1 MLEVQT
7 SCLILFLRFSS
18 SNGNG
23 TLEFLL
29 QQQFGQSYQLIR
41 HEREKSPGKE
51 CDQTVFRN
59 LLQKIVSEIC
69 CERLFSGVCCKDC
82 FGNLLERPFVDW
94 QGVLNF
100 AWGTESLQ
108 EVKRTFLREWVQREF
123 EELRGAPCIRH
134 GCRGVN
140 RRIAQIRKT
149 FSLLGRCMWQ
159 SISLAWQWGRGAFQ
173 AHFVIVMKML
183 KMGHIVVVAS
193 FSMET
198 VLCALPSELDSN
210 PVRLQAQTWKSCDC
224 HSGRLPTFKWSVAHS
239 MTSSS
244 LHSCFK
250 QAAARN
256 QSLKTREANG
266 WMGWV
271 QMVVSSKQLQ
281 ESKASHGNG
290 CFLFFKLRK
299 KILPYLPCEDSE
311 SALGLGGCW
320 RRGKKYTGSNC
331 FINILVVKFWLSVH
345 VQILILHEQFFKHH
359 ALTCKRLSEVFD
371 DCFSPHGL
379 TDTKR
384 LWLWFCN
391 AHFCVDIHMGT
402 FSLVSIAGFNK
413 PSENVVCIITMP

>member
-18 SNGNG
+18 SNGNE

-29 QQQFGQSYQLIR
+29 QQQFGQSYRLIW

-51 CDQTVFRN
+51 CGQTVFTN

-69 CERLFSGVCCKDC
+69 CERLFSGVCCKGC
-82 FGNLLERPFVDW
+82 FGNLLERLFVDW

-108 EVKRTFLREWVQREF
+108 EVKRTFIREWMQREF
-123 EELRGAPCIRH
+123 KELRGASCIRH

-140 RRIAQIRKT
+140 RRIVQIRKT

-159 SISLAWQWGRGAFQ
+159 SISLAWQWGWGASQ

-183 KMGHIVVVAS
+183 KMGYIVVVAS

-198 VLCALPSELDSN
+198 VSCALASELDSN
-210 PVRLQAQTWKSCDC
+210 PVRLQAQTWNSWDC

-239 MTSSS
+239 MTSSE
-244 LHSCFK
+244 LHLHFK

-256 QSLKTREANG
+256 QSIKTREANG

-290 CFLFFKLRK
+290 CFLFFKLGK
-299 KILPYLPCEDSE
+299 KVLPYLPCEDYE
-311 SALGLGGCW
+311 SALGFSQIWGVAEEEE
-320 RRGKKYTGSNC
+320 KK
-331 FINILVVKFWLSVH
+331 IQAAI
-345 VQILILHEQFFKHH
+345 
-359 ALTCKRLSEVFD
+359 
-371 DCFSPHGL
+371 
-379 TDTKR
+379 
-384 LWLWFCN
+384 
-391 AHFCVDIHMGT
+391 
-402 FSLVSIAGFNK
+402 VS
-413 PSENVVCIITMP
+413 